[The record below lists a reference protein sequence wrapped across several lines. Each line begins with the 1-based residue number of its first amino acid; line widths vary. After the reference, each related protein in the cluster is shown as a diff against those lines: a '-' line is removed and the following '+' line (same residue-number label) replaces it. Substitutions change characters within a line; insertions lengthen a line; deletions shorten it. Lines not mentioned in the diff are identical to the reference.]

1 MCIMFSNK
9 ATSVPRQNYR
19 LEIIFQDIALI
30 DIYER
35 INCVCAFGITS
46 LFTSFLSSCLRWLFS
61 YLATVE
67 LTILDIFP
75 KKIVTFIWENIFLQP
90 ALTEEVL
97 CGCRPFHLLFENI
110 TSRMATTDKQLTNK
124 TINQISKNIINSYS
138 F

>member
-19 LEIIFQDIALI
+19 FEIIFQDIALI

-67 LTILDIFP
+67 LTILGIFP
-75 KKIVTFIWENIFLQP
+75 KKFVTFIWENIFLQP

-97 CGCRPFHLLFENI
+97 CGCRPFHLLFDI
-110 TSRMATTDKQLTNK
+110 KSRMPTTDKHDYQPDFL
-124 TINQISKNIINSYS
+124 NIINLYA
-138 F
+138 FCCI